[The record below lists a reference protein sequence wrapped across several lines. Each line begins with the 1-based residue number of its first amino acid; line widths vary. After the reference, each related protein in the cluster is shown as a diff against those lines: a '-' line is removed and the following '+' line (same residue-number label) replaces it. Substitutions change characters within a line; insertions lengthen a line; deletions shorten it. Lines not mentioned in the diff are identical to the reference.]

1 MKRHT
6 NSRGVSRGT
15 LLLTLASMLSVAFL
29 AGCGQAE
36 EITEPEQPVFS
47 GSNGRAG
54 GGSETALDDYYVH
67 ETDESYEISGVFGGF
82 NGRSSEGPQWTNA
95 TFTSNVEWMNPSIV
109 RYPGGTLANSWN
121 WHVGGKMGKNK
132 IRNPYFIKDLVENAP
147 QGCKLLYVMNIVN
160 VPPETGYDYTT
171 LTDKKA
177 RSAEVRQAKIKDTF
191 EALEEFRAYGKMPV
205 AIELGNELYFN
216 DEADYGIY
224 TKDPAQYITDVKVIG
239 AAIRQSYPDLK
250 ILICTSKSDS
260 KATSGRE
267 TWNTAI
273 YNALQS
279 DADFA
284 SYADAVV
291 QHHYLDETI
300 GSQNALASQNAWE
313 EAINAASD
321 YTAGA
326 LVQKDYSRVPQNV
339 GIWITEYGLGK
350 ATENCSRWISG
361 LQYLAMSMG
370 WIPWTPKLESIMLH
384 HITLSPA
391 VLTAEKD
398 ALSSVGISYGEF
410 LRSASGASKA
420 TRLVLATEPPSMSG
434 IDPVRPDRIRSRAS
448 LASGTPERIC
458 GWKFRRADGSS
469 RSILLNPTKTGVMI
483 NLSAGTLAGT
493 SYVYCSDSPV
503 GVSPSLGNGIERRQY
518 DPDETRIE
526 LPAFSFIVFNQK

>member
-6 NSRGVSRGT
+6 NSRDVSRCT
-15 LLLTLASMLSVAFL
+15 LLLALATMFSGAIL
-29 AGCGQAE
+29 AGCGEAE

-47 GSNGRAG
+47 GSNSRAG
-54 GGSETALDDYYVH
+54 SGSETALNDYYVH
-67 ETDESYEISGVFGGF
+67 ETDETHEISGVFGGF
-82 NGRSSEGPQWTNA
+82 NGRSSEGPQWTNT
-95 TFTSNVEWMNPSIV
+95 TFISNVAWMAPSIV

-121 WHVGGKMGKNK
+121 WHQGGKMGKNK
-132 IRNPYFIKDLVENAP
+132 IKNPYYIKDLVENAP
-147 QGCKLLYVMNIVN
+147 QGCKLLYVMNMVN

-171 LTDKKA
+171 LTDRKA
-177 RSAEVRQAKIKDTF
+177 RSAEVRQAKITDTF
-191 EALEEFRAYGKMPV
+191 EALEEFRKYGNMPI

-250 ILICTSKSDS
+250 ILLCTSKSDT

-273 YNALQS
+273 YNALQT
-279 DADFA
+279 DAEFA
-284 SYADAVV
+284 GYADAVV

-300 GSQNALASQNAWE
+300 GSQNTLASRDAWE

-321 YTAGA
+321 YASGP
-326 LVQKDYSRVPQNV
+326 LVQKDYSRVPHNI

-350 ATENCSRWISG
+350 ANENCSRWISG

-370 WIPWTPKLESIMLH
+370 WIPWAPKLESIMLH

-391 VLTAEKD
+391 VLTADKN
-398 ALSSVGISYGEF
+398 ALSSVGIGYGEF
-410 LRSASGASKA
+410 LRSAAGASKA

-434 IDPVRPDRIRSRAS
+434 IEPVRPDCVGSRATLHAATS
-448 LASGTPERIC
+448 RIY
-458 GWKFRRADGSS
+458 GWKFTQPDGTS
-469 RSILLNPTKTGVMI
+469 RSILLNPTQTGVMI
-483 NLSAGTLAGT
+483 NLSAGSLSGQTC
-493 SYVYCSDSPV
+493 VYSSDSPAA
-503 GVSPSLGNGIERRQY
+503 VSPSLGNGIERRQY
-518 DPDETRIE
+518 DSDETRIE
-526 LPAFSFIVFNQK
+526 LPEFSFMVFNQK